1 MIDFLN
7 EIAILLLY
15 VVVGI
20 GVILDRIRDAKIKRL
35 AERVELLE
43 KNVDGILKL
52 QWREM
57 DRMLHRAFVSKKEKK
72 EDDQ

>member
-20 GVILDRIRDAKIKRL
+20 GILLDRIRDARIKRL
-35 AERVELLE
+35 EERL
-43 KNVDGILKL
+43 
-52 QWREM
+52 
-57 DRMLHRAFVSKKEKK
+57 
-72 EDDQ
+72 